1 MTALVANPS
10 GHGHAARSTV
20 VWPEDDSL
28 RLVCLLQAR
37 GAAPL
42 LATSKSM
49 QHLYSDFV
57 DMQRRAE
64 SDPAKSLPSLDV
76 LHVSASLEH
85 AFAEASERL
94 SIPSG
99 GGLGA
104 APMSL
109 QTSLT
114 RLSHLEGLLHTE
126 MQYIYA
132 HDWELKPGRLIS
144 RKGTWMK
151 SSTKFSWEIHED
163 DKHYIPHGVALPALQ
178 IGRVTDQVELQRHD
192 WSGQHLR
199 VWLNP
204 VILQTLRDRHN
215 TWFIYYPH
223 WEVKGNVITAAAD
236 TWLKRSCQ
244 MSGEMQPFELIYVP
258 QGVPV
263 QLKRPPEFVDEP
275 WEQSRH
281 QHVNQHR
288 KIILPSLPMT
298 ARQDKID
305 IFCGQEQA

>member
-1 MTALVANPS
+1 MTALVANPLDPAL
-10 GHGHAARSTV
+10 AARNSL

-28 RLVCLLQAR
+28 RLVCLLAAR
-37 GAAPL
+37 GVAPL
-42 LATSKSM
+42 VAASRAM
-49 QHLYSDFV
+49 QNLYFDFA
-57 DMQRRAE
+57 DLQRKAE
-64 SDPAKSLPSLDV
+64 LDPAKSLQALDA
-76 LHVSASLEH
+76 HDVSMNLEH
-85 AFAEASERL
+85 VLAEATERL
-94 SIPSG
+94 SAPCAGS
-99 GGLGA
+99 LGA
-104 APMSL
+104 APSTV

-114 RLSHLEGLLHTE
+114 QLSNLEGLLHTE

-151 SSTKFSWEIHED
+151 SSTRFSWEIHED

-204 VILQTLRDRHN
+204 VILQSLRDRHN
-215 TWFIYYPH
+215 TWFIYSPH
-223 WEVKGNVITAAAD
+223 WEVQGNVITATAD

-258 QGVPV
+258 QGIPV
-263 QLKRPPEFVDEP
+263 QLKGEPEFVDEP

-281 QHVNQHR
+281 QHVTQHR

-298 ARQDKID
+298 VRQDKID
-305 IFCGQEQA
+305 MFYGQEQT